1 MVSVKCSDRRSK
13 CHFINTRQVH
23 FCCMTPALVWRSPG
37 LCVFG
42 TWKSKG
48 FGNYLEGFGVF
59 EAVSLVENDFSF
71 TELSKC

>member
-1 MVSVKCSDRRSK
+1 
-13 CHFINTRQVH
+13 
-23 FCCMTPALVWRSPG
+23 MTPALVWRSPG